1 MKNKDVASA
10 IIGSTFFAVP
20 YLFLATPIVPSL
32 LIGVAAF
39 SAGEL
44 VFKNKENLTLKERDR
59 NLYDTL
65 EKAKKENKHII
76 DMIPRIE
83 NSDVQ
88 KDLYE
93 INDSVN
99 KIIDTITKSP
109 KKVKQVNNFF
119 DYYLPVTI
127 KIIDRYDEIEN
138 QRLSSKDSKKFIEST
153 NKMIDEI
160 NKSFKKIL
168 SELYKSDIVDTSAEM
183 KVLDSLLKSDGFD
196 NNEIDVGEE

>member
-32 LIGVAAF
+32 IIGVAAF

-59 NLYDTL
+59 NLYEML

-76 DMIPRIE
+76 DMIPKIE
-83 NSDVQ
+83 NSDIQ
-88 KDLYE
+88 KDLHE
-93 INDSVN
+93 INDSVD
-99 KIIDTITKSP
+99 KIINTITNSP
-109 KKVKQVNNFF
+109 KKIKQVNNFF

-138 QRLSSKDSKKFIEST
+138 QQLSSKDSKKFIEST

-183 KVLDSLLKSDGFD
+183 KVFDSLLKADGFD
-196 NNEIDVGEE
+196 DNEIDVKEE